1 MNPQKISKSELALGL
16 TAGFFYLCTLYALV
30 TRQYTLLL
38 FFFLLHSLICIV
50 FFLISQEQIS
60 RAALDNPESRRQ
72 EEELREDLSQCEKEL
87 VDARN
92 SQTALSRENDLL
104 TQKIAELET
113 AAAMPAA
120 PAAPAEVKNPL
131 LPGTEKRQTF
141 DLAAL
146 AASIVRRFQHQSSDK
161 QIRMQVSTSGEPVM
175 ITADPDLV
183 TILFHNIIDNA
194 LKYISRGDS
203 LFITLSGMGSQIFL
217 VFKDNGP
224 GVSSE
229 EASRLFDLNYQGANR
244 VSGSGLGLTQVK
256 AIIDHLGGSI
266 EAKSGTC
273 PGLALYIQ
281 LPADGAADTQEE
293 TA

>member
-16 TAGFFYLCTLYALV
+16 TAGFFYLCALYALV

-50 FFLISQEQIS
+50 FFLVSQEQIF
-60 RAALDNPESRRQ
+60 RAALDNPESSRL

-87 VDARN
+87 ADAKN

-113 AAAMPAA
+113 AAAMPAV
-120 PAAPAEVKNPL
+120 PASPAEVKNPL
-131 LPGTEKRQTF
+131 LPNTEKRQTF

-203 LFITLSGMGSQIFL
+203 LFITLSGMGNQIFL

-229 EASRLFDLNYQGANR
+229 EASHLFDLNYQGANR
-244 VSGSGLGLTQVK
+244 VNGSGLGLTQVK